1 MEFKDK
7 SYDEVS
13 GEGLEILTA
22 FFMEEDIGQDNELM
36 LDILSDRLGSD
47 PEEFDDISEKIEALS
62 EIVSRLTGLFS
73 GMLIHVVN
81 LIRIISMMGMRTDKD
96 TYQNYVVYYHTLL
109 KEYEH
114 VDDEKSVIAYIE
126 QLHTFFGV
134 DDSDEDD

>member
-1 MEFKDK
+1 MDFKEK

-36 LDILSDRLGSD
+36 LDILSDRLGRD
-47 PEEFDDISEKIEALS
+47 PDDYDDLDKQIEALS
-62 EIVSRLTGLFS
+62 DIVSRLTGLFS

-96 TYQNYVVYYHTLL
+96 TYQNYVKYYHTLL
-109 KEYEH
+109 NEYEH
-114 VDDEKSVIAYIE
+114 VDNEESVIAYIK
-126 QLHTFFGV
+126 QLHVFFGV